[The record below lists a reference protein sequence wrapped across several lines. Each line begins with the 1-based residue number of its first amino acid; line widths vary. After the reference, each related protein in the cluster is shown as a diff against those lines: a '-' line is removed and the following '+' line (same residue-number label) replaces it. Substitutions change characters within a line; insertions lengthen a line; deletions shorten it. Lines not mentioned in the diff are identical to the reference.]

1 MARWAAADREAN
13 ASVRD
18 DSNASHDRVLLVRS
32 DDRQWALPLA
42 RVIQVAATDRLIRL
56 PHAPEIYRGAAV
68 FRGRVVPV
76 LDLARLHGTP
86 DTAIAMVAI
95 VELHGQV
102 MGLGLSDIE
111 GVLLATRST
120 VEILDLDKIELPP
133 ATPRPVRSGANGRR
147 EPDTRASPAERGLGM
162 TIEGREFWLP
172 LAHVDEVV
180 QDAAPIDVPW
190 ADPRAPAIVIH
201 GGDTLALV
209 RIDRL
214 LGLEA
219 SRDGPVVIAYAN
231 GGRIA
236 FRVDEIAAIIERGL
250 KPVVALSELLAQLPG
265 GDKNVTRLPAPAVRT
280 AEDPWLAIVLE
291 RQPCL
296 LPLRMVR
303 SVAAGSRPTALPAGA
318 PRALTGVRAIG
329 GRILPVVDQ
338 RQALGLTANEP
349 QAVDIVVAPRDAPQF
364 ILSAQQIDGI
374 VRLRPDMVRGTGSGT
389 MIDGVV
395 RLGQRL
401 AWLLSPSGLSPSGFA
416 PSGFAPSGLAP
427 SGLAPSG
434 LAPSGLAPSGLAP
447 SGLAPMDEAAR

>member
-32 DDRQWALPLA
+32 GNRQWALPLT
-42 RVIQVAATDRLIRL
+42 RVIQVAATDRLVRL
-56 PHAPEIYRGAAV
+56 PHAPEVYRGAAV

-95 VELHGQV
+95 VELHGQII
-102 MGLGLSDIE
+102 GLGLSEIE
-111 GVLLATRST
+111 GVRLAARST

-133 ATPRPVRSGANGRR
+133 ATPQPIRSGTSGRSGTNGRR
-147 EPDTRASPAERGLGM
+147 EPDTRASPAERGLAM
-162 TIEGREFWLP
+162 TIEGRDAWLS
-172 LAHVDEVV
+172 LTHVHEVLQNAV
-180 QDAAPIDVPW
+180 PINVPW
-190 ADPRAPAIVIH
+190 ADPNAPAIVIH
-201 GGDTLALV
+201 GGETLPLV

-219 SRDGPVVIAYAN
+219 SASGPVVIVYVN

-236 FRVDEIAAIIERGL
+236 FQVDEIAGITERGL
-250 KPVVALSELLAQLPG
+250 KSVVALAELLAPLSG
-265 GDKNVTRLPAPAVRT
+265 GDETATRLPAPATRT
-280 AEDPWLAIVLE
+280 TEDPWLAIVLE

-303 SVAAGSRPTALPAGA
+303 SVAAGSKPTALPAGA

-374 VRLRPDMVRGTGSGT
+374 VRPRPDMVRGTGSGT

-395 RLGQRL
+395 RLGERL
-401 AWLLSPSGLSPSGFA
+401 AWLLSPSGLAPSGFA

-427 SGLAPSG
+427 SGFAPTH
-434 LAPSGLAPSGLAP
+434 
-447 SGLAPMDEAAR
+447 EAAR

>member
-32 DDRQWALPLA
+32 DTRQWALPLT
-42 RVIQVAATDRLIRL
+42 RVIQVAAANRLIRL
-56 PHAPEIYRGAAV
+56 PHAPEVYRGAAV

-76 LDLARLHGTP
+76 LDLARQNGVP
-86 DTAIAMVAI
+86 DTDITMVAI
-95 VELHGQV
+95 VELHGQI

-111 GVLLATRST
+111 GVRLAARST
-120 VEILDLDKIELPP
+120 VKLLDLDKIELPP
-133 ATPRPVRSGANGRR
+133 PTPRPVRSGANGRR
-147 EPDTRASPAERGLGM
+147 EPDTRASPAERGLAM
-162 TIEGREFWLP
+162 TIEGRDFWLP
-172 LAHVDEVV
+172 LPQVDEVV
-180 QDAAPIDVPW
+180 QHTVPINVPW
-190 ADPRAPAIVIH
+190 ADPSAPAIVIH
-201 GGDTLALV
+201 GGETLALV
-209 RIDRL
+209 RIARL

-219 SRDGPVVIAYAN
+219 SPRGPVVIVYVN

-236 FRVDEIAAIIERGL
+236 FRVDEIAGITERGL
-250 KPVVALSELLAQLPG
+250 MPVVALSELLAALPG
-265 GDKNVTRLPAPAVRT
+265 GEESPTCRPAPAIRT

-291 RQPCL
+291 RQPCV

-303 SVAAGSRPTALPAGA
+303 SVTAGSRPTALPAGA

-395 RLGQRL
+395 RLDERL
-401 AWLLSPSGLSPSGFA
+401 AWLLSPSGL
-416 PSGFAPSGLAP
+416 APSGLAP
-427 SGLAPSG
+427 T
-434 LAPSGLAPSGLAP
+434 
-447 SGLAPMDEAAR
+447 DEAAQ